1 MKTQTCTLSILALSC
16 LLLSACLSEGPG
28 LQVEESEIYELRDQY
43 PEGPYGTELGQVIK
57 PLSFL
62 DPNGANYG
70 LEDVYRDQFNQVLL
84 VTTSAEWCTACIKEQ
99 KTLNEIY
106 DEYKDRGL
114 EVMVTLFQ
122 DLNFEPA
129 TAELSERWRERYE
142 LDFPV
147 VADPTDPSLFAP
159 YYDISLTPMVMLV
172 NVKTMEII
180 YLTQGFD
187 EDQVR
192 ALIEANLPQ
201 KLRSRSYPG
210 EPYGKTVDTTIEALE
225 FVNPDETTFS
235 TASVYEDLSKRLLLV
250 TTSAEWCTACIKE
263 QPTLQSMYEEYKEA
277 GLEILVSLFQDR
289 DFEPASA
296 DLAQRWIDKYDL
308 SFLVVA
314 DPTTPS
320 KFSPYYDV
328 SLTPMVMLIDTETME
343 IIYLTQGFDE
353 DQVRGLIEAKLGLSQ

>member
-1 MKTQTCTLSILALSC
+1 MKTQVASLGLTAIIC

-28 LQVEESEIYELRDQY
+28 LQSDGSEVYAKRDQY
-43 PEGPYGTELGQVIK
+43 PEGPYGTELGQVIQ

-62 DPNGANYG
+62 APNGSNYG
-70 LEDVYRDQFNQVLL
+70 LEDVYKDQFNQVLL

-99 KTLNEIY
+99 KTLNELY
-106 DEYKDRGL
+106 EEYKDRGL

-129 TAELSERWRERYE
+129 TAELSGRWQERYE
-142 LDFPV
+142 LNFPV
-147 VADPTDPSLFAP
+147 VADPTEPSAFAP
-159 YYDISLTPMVMLV
+159 YYDISLTPMVMLLD
-172 NVKTMEII
+172 VKTMEIL

-201 KLRSRSYPG
+201 TLRSRTYPNDPFG
-210 EPYGKTVDTTIEALE
+210 REVGSIIEPLD
-225 FVNPDETTFS
+225 FVNPDESPFNTKS
-235 TASVYEDLSKRLLLV
+235 IYEDLSKRLLLV

-277 GLEILVSLFQDR
+277 GLEIMVSLFQDR
-289 DFEPASA
+289 DFEPANA
-296 DLAQRWIDKYDL
+296 ELAQRWIDKYDL
-308 SFLVVA
+308 DFIVVA
-314 DPTTPS
+314 DPTMPS

-328 SLTPMVMLIDTETME
+328 SLTPMVMLVDTKTME
-343 IIYLTQGFDE
+343 ILYLTQGFDE
-353 DQVRGLIEAKLGLSQ
+353 DQVRGLIDAKLGISQ